1 MKVVELNLLYRELIE
16 PLFTVDALYQ
26 RFVDTYLSGL
36 TSYKAFG
43 IEQEDGSITSFMS
56 FYMSRDDACWYITDI
71 KSNDTKDELRAL
83 LDSVIAFNEGAG
95 RLKFYSLIDADD
107 IGLVDIV
114 FNLRYKY
121 VDECIVPAKTRCVY
135 NNYWQ
140 ILYNRM
146 LPERDTVVRC
156 SFLKQ
161 KYRRMLPI
169 GGNI

>member
-1 MKVVELNLLYRELIE
+1 MEY
-16 PLFTVDALYQ
+16 
-26 RFVDTYLSGL
+26 
-36 TSYKAFG
+36 
-43 IEQEDGSITSFMS
+43 
-56 FYMSRDDACWYITDI
+56 
-71 KSNDTKDELRAL
+71 
-83 LDSVIAFNEGAG
+83 NEGMG

-121 VDECIVPAKTRCVY
+121 VDECIVPAKTRCLY

-161 KYRRMLPI
+161 KHRRLLPI

>member
-1 MKVVELNLLYRELIE
+1 MKIVELNLLYRELVK
-16 PLFTVDALYQ
+16 PLFTVNALYE

-36 TSYKAFG
+36 NSYKALG
-43 IEQEDGSITSFMS
+43 IEQEDGSITSLIS
-56 FYMSRDDACWYITDI
+56 FYTSRDDACWYITDI
-71 KSNDTKDELRAL
+71 KSKDTKDDLRTL
-83 LDSVIAFNEGAG
+83 IDSAIAYNEGMG

-107 IGLVDIV
+107 VGLVDIV

-146 LPERDTVVRC
+146 LPERNTIVRC

-161 KYRRMLPI
+161 KHRRLLPI